1 MPRSGSTVLG
11 SLLAATSKIHGLTR
25 SLDGLPESATS
36 ENRAVTDAAEFVDNA
51 LQAESSWQ
59 RQSAGMPGLPD
70 HLGFYGTS
78 VGAVRGTI
86 RDALKRYPGLS
97 HDEITALSS
106 ELWAV
111 PVYEMRFAAIVLL
124 QSAVTTL
131 RNSDLTRIEGFLRS
145 AAWDVLVDPLATD
158 VISPLVAELSG
169 TERMRADAV
178 LDRWAHEAD
187 AWLQR
192 AAALVAARTGD

>member
-11 SLLAATSKIHGLTR
+11 ILLAATSKIHGLTR
-25 SLDGLPESATS
+25 GLDGLLESATS

-86 RDALKRYPGLS
+86 RDALKRYPGLG

-111 PVYEMRFAAIVLL
+111 PVYEMRFAAVVLL

-158 VISPLVAELSG
+158 VISPLVAQLSG

-192 AAALVAARTGD
+192 AAAQVAARIGD

>member
-158 VISPLVAELSG
+158 VISPLVAQLSG

-192 AAALVAARTGD
+192 AAAQVAARIGD

>member
-1 MPRSGSTVLG
+1 M
-11 SLLAATSKIHGLTR
+11 
-25 SLDGLPESATS
+25 
-36 ENRAVTDAAEFVDNA
+36 TDAAEFVDAA

-59 RQSAGMPGLPD
+59 RQSAGVPGLPD
-70 HLGFYGTS
+70 GLGFYGTS

-86 RDALKRYPGLS
+86 RDALKRYPGLD
-97 HDEITALSS
+97 HDAVTALSS

-124 QSAVTTL
+124 QSAVSTL

-158 VISPLVAELSG
+158 VVGPLVVQLSG
-169 TERMRADAV
+169 TERMRADV
-178 LDRWAHEAD
+178 VIDRWAREAD
-187 AWLQR
+187 PWLQR
-192 AAALVAARTGD
+192 AAALARTRSSVG